1 MFSVFF
7 EKFVWQ
13 QLTQDV
19 RWSYFFERMSGI
31 IIIIF
36 SSLSLHLN
44 RQLIFFSCFRIRI
57 MADTGGC
64 ILFYLKVI
72 LTFFNSPSTAKIQ
85 EQFQTIEKI
94 GEGSYGTV
102 YKAKERKNGQ
112 VVALKKIRLDT

>member
-64 ILFYLKVI
+64 ILFYFI
-72 LTFFNSPSTAKIQ
+72 LFKGYFNFFLI
-85 EQFQTIEKI
+85 
-94 GEGSYGTV
+94 
-102 YKAKERKNGQ
+102 
-112 VVALKKIRLDT
+112 LL